1 MADMRTLG
9 RSLGLWV
16 LLCLILIAGE
26 AGAATCTSRRDGNWS
41 SSNTWNCGSGSS
53 NGPPASGDIA
63 VIGNNVTLNASPTL
77 SGLTVNGSLT
87 GAGNYTLTLSGNLAN
102 NGTITLAGTTVVLG
116 SDSVWSGS
124 ATNTFS
130 LSALN
135 VNWQNLTFTSGAA
148 YTLQLSSSTPLFNV
162 GSFNNDGA
170 NSSLTL
176 YINGSGGQSFTT
188 YGNAKYPNLRL
199 GGGGT
204 KTFSGSSIAILG
216 SLTIDS
222 GTTFDVS
229 AVTGGGSLAG
239 NLTINGSSSGLAAGG
254 SGWTLNGT
262 ATQTITG
269 AVGFYNLTV
278 NNPQG
283 IVLASGN
290 LTVGNGSSGTL
301 AFVAGIITTGS
312 NLVILPTKC
321 DQSGT
326 LTGGGI
332 GWVNGN
338 LRMLF
343 PNYGTTCTYPVGS
356 ATVYAPITVT
366 FPWYNG
372 ITGGTLTGSTTTGQ
386 HPQIGTSGIDYTQ
399 DVNRY
404 WTLGA
409 SGDTLT
415 SVGSGGSYTA
425 QFNFAASDVLGSGN
439 VSTFQVGLYSSG
451 WANLAGSASGT
462 QATLPGQTGFGSF
475 AVGPSGSCLPPLGS
489 PSGMTCFCDSF
500 DRSTGLGTDWT
511 SYCVNGCSSTTFP
524 GPSIVSNRLRLT
536 DHLNNL
542 STAVTLQRY
551 FPAAGNYISLEFNY
565 FAWDT
570 SSGQGADGIAFILSD
585 SSITPQPGAFGG
597 SLGYAQ
603 KTGISGFAGGW
614 LGVGLD
620 EYGNYANN
628 SEGRVGY
635 LSGCSGS
642 TLCSN
647 RISLRGSG
655 SGSGTASSNYAFLRG
670 SSTLS
675 PNLDTRPTTTAGRGY
690 RYQVVVDAR
699 TSGKALVSVNQDT
712 TGTGGS
718 YGSVISSFDAL
729 SSSTQAALPNK
740 WLVSMTGSTGGSV
753 NYHEVDNL
761 KICATNMQSITN
773 QIDHFEFIWD
783 GSQCPPT
790 GNIRVRACLD
800 AACSSTYTGSLPV
813 TFNSSSSSG
822 WVGGATQ
829 TLASGDVTL
838 GYNGAAGDTLAVIS
852 SNPSL
857 KPYSAAICKTS
868 SGATRPC
875 SLSCSSRFNA
885 CHSDSTC
892 SVASGHLYTR
902 LAKQPFAVNISAL
915 TSADVVDTSFN
926 NKTVSVSLVGTI
938 NGGGANDANNC
949 PTGTVDLNQSIGSVT
964 LSAGKGSIGS
974 NSVGSS
980 TIVVPNAYRDVR
992 VKIVCDKNT
1001 CSPNGI
1007 TSCSSD
1013 NFAVRP
1019 DNLDLAV
1026 PTGGGVLVAGDGS
1039 VNGAFA
1045 MTATATAAASSA
1057 KATMTNYNGTPAI
1070 DPSKVVANQSGP
1082 NVAGAIGGTFPTATS
1097 GVSQGTGF
1105 TYSEAGY
1112 FYLDTQ
1118 AVFDGNFTAV
1128 DSGNSDCTA
1137 DFSNTLVN
1145 TSDKVGCYFGTGTP
1159 SNNVGRFRPA
1169 RFLVDSD
1176 GLAPA
1181 CSAGTFTYM
1190 GQSFA
1195 APAGNAPF
1203 FRLRAVNATGAT
1215 TQNYDNSYANGKG
1228 VVNYLA
1234 CNTVGGVCGAD
1245 LGARLAPAP
1254 ASAWA
1259 LGLYTVNAAPT
1270 FSKLAAPDGPYDA
1283 LSLGVWVNDGD
1294 GVLINPQTIT
1304 TSGAPVRTG
1313 AALAGGNAQR
1323 VRYGRLKF
1331 ANAYGSELLPLPV
1344 AATTE
1349 YWITIS
1355 GGGYWRTNADD
1366 SCTTLTASAIP
1377 FANFTGN
1384 LNACETTACLR
1395 PAGQAACTA
1404 QQTATGGSFSLSL
1417 TAPGA
1422 GNIGT
1427 VLLGYNTAAAG
1438 GTACTNAA
1446 GVPGTNGNL
1455 PWLAPVQSGQAAFGA
1470 FRQRGVIYQR
1480 EVY

>member
-1 MADMRTLG
+1 M
-9 RSLGLWV
+9 
-16 LLCLILIAGE
+16 
-26 AGAATCTSRRDGNWS
+26 
-41 SSNTWNCGSGSS
+41 
-53 NGPPASGDIA
+53 
-63 VIGNNVTLNASPTL
+63 
-77 SGLTVNGSLT
+77 
-87 GAGNYTLTLSGNLAN
+87 
-102 NGTITLAGTTVVLG
+102 LG

-124 ATNTFS
+124 ATNTLS

-135 VNWQNLTFTSGAA
+135 VNWQNLTFTAGAA
-148 YTLQLSSSTPLFNV
+148 YTLQLSSSSPLPNV
-162 GSFNNDGA
+162 GSFNNNGA

-176 YINGSGGQSFTT
+176 YINGSGNQLFTT

-262 ATQTITG
+262 STQTITG

-283 IVLASGN
+283 IVLAGGN
-290 LTVGNGSSGTL
+290 LTVGNGSSGFL
-301 AFVAGIITTGS
+301 AFTAGIITTGS

-321 DQSGT
+321 DQSGG
-326 LTGGGI
+326 LTGGGT

-343 PNYGTTCTYPVGS
+343 PNYGTSCTYPVGS

-425 QFNFAASDVLGSGN
+425 QFNFAASDVLGNGN
-439 VSTFQVGLYSSG
+439 VSTFQVGRYSSG
-451 WANLAGSASGT
+451 WASLAGSASGT

-475 AVGPSGSCLPPLGS
+475 AVGPPGSCLPPLGS

-500 DRSTGLGTDWT
+500 DRSTGLGSDWT

-628 SEGRVGY
+628 SEGRVG
-635 LSGCSGS
+635 SQPGCSG
-642 TLCSN
+642 TLCAN
-647 RISLRGSG
+647 RVSLRGSG
-655 SGSGTASSNYAFLRG
+655 SGSGTASNNYAWLRS
-670 SSTLS
+670 SSTLN

-729 SSSTQAALPNK
+729 ASSTQAPLPNK

-813 TFNSSSSSG
+813 TFSTSG
-822 WVGGATQ
+822 WSGGATQ

-838 GYNGAAGDTLAVIS
+838 GYNGAAGDALAVVS

-875 SLSCSSRFNA
+875 TLSCSSRFNA
-885 CHSDSTC
+885 CHNDSTC
-892 SVASGHLYTR
+892 SVASGRLYTR

-915 TSADVVDTSFN
+915 KSDGATVDTGN
-926 NKTVSVSLVGTI
+926 GDTVYVSLVGTL
-938 NGGGANDANNC
+938 NGGGTNDANNC
-949 PTGTVDLNQSIGSVT
+949 PSGIVDLNQSLGSVKLT
-964 LSAGKGSIGS
+964 SGKGSIGT
-974 NSVGSS
+974 NSTGS
-980 TIVVPNAYRDVR
+980 TIVVPNVYRDVR
-992 VKIVCDKNT
+992 VKI
-1001 CSPNGI
+1001 CSASGCSGGVV
-1007 TSCSSD
+1007 SCSSD
-1013 NFAVRP
+1013 NFAIRP
-1019 DNLDLAV
+1019 DNLDLTV
-1026 PTGGGVLVAGDGS
+1026 PAGGGTLVAGDAS
-1039 VNGAFA
+1039 TNGAFA
-1045 MTATATAAASSA
+1045 MTATATAATGSA
-1057 KATMTNYNGTPAI
+1057 KATMTNYNGTPAV
-1070 DPSKVVANQSGP
+1070 DSNKVVATLSGP
-1082 NVAGAIGGTFPTATS
+1082 NVAGAIGGTFPAATS
-1097 GVSQGTGF
+1097 GVSKGTGF

-1118 AVFDGNFTAV
+1118 AVYDGNFAAV
-1128 DSGNSDCTA
+1128 DSGYGDCTS
-1137 DFSNTLVN
+1137 DFSNTLAN
-1145 TSDKVGCYFGTGTP
+1145 TSDRVGCYFGTGAP

-1195 APAGNAPF
+1195 TPAGNAPF
-1203 FRLRAVNATGAT
+1203 FRLRAVNATGIT

-1228 VVNYLA
+1228 AVNYLA

-1245 LGARLAPAP
+1245 LGGRLTPAP
-1254 ASAWA
+1254 AGAWA
-1259 LGLYTVNAAPT
+1259 LGFYTVNAAPT

-1294 GVLINPQTIT
+1294 GVLVSPQTLT

-1331 ANAYGSELLPLPV
+1331 ANAYGSELLPLPMTV
-1344 AATTE
+1344 TTE
-1349 YWITIS
+1349 YWITIP
-1355 GGGYWRTNADD
+1355 GGGYWRTNTDD
-1366 SCTTLTASAIP
+1366 SCTALTASAIP
-1377 FANFTGN
+1377 FSNFTGN
-1384 LNACETTACLR
+1384 LNACETTTCLR

-1404 QQTATGGSFSLSL
+1404 QQVATGGNFSLSL

-1427 VLLGYNTAAAG
+1427 VQLGYNTAAAG

-1446 GVPGTNGNL
+1446 GIPGTNGNL

>member
-9 RSLGLWV
+9 RSLGFWV
-16 LLCLILIAGE
+16 LLCLILVAGE

-41 SSNTWNCGSGSS
+41 SSNTWNCGGGSS

-87 GAGNYTLTLSGNLAN
+87 GTGNYTLTLSGNLAN
-102 NGTITLAGTTVVLG
+102 NGTITLPGTTVVLG

-148 YTLQLSSSTPLFNV
+148 YTLQLSNSTPLFNV

-176 YINGSGGQSFTT
+176 YINGSGSQSFTT

-204 KTFSGSSIAILG
+204 NIFGGSSIVILG

-229 AVTGGGSLAG
+229 AVTGGGTLAG

-262 ATQTITG
+262 STQTITG

-283 IVLASGN
+283 IVLAGGN

-301 AFVAGIITTGS
+301 AFTSGIITTGS

-321 DQSGT
+321 DQSGM
-326 LTGGGI
+326 LTGGGA

-372 ITGGTLTGSTTTGQ
+372 ITGGTLTGSTTAGQ

-425 QFNFAASDVLGSGN
+425 QFNFAASDVLGNGN

-451 WANLAGSASGT
+451 WASLAGSASGT

-475 AVGPSGSCLPPLGS
+475 AVGPPGSGCLPPIGS

-500 DRSTGLGTDWT
+500 DRSTGLGSDWT

-635 LSGCSGS
+635 LSGCSGG

-670 SSTLS
+670 SSALS

-813 TFNSSSSSG
+813 TFSTSG

-829 TLASGDVTL
+829 TLANGDVTL
-838 GYNGAAGDTLAVIS
+838 GYNGAAGDTLAVVS

-875 SLSCSSRFNA
+875 TLSCSSRFNA

-902 LAKQPFAVNISAL
+902 LAKQPFALNISAL
-915 TSADVVDTSFN
+915 KSTDVVDTSFN
-926 NKTVSVSLVGTI
+926 GTVSVSLVGTI

-964 LSAGKGSIGS
+964 LSGGKGSIGA
-974 NSVGSS
+974 NGTGS
-980 TIVVPNAYRDVR
+980 TVVVPNAYRDVR

-1013 NFAVRP
+1013 NFAIRP
-1019 DNLDLAV
+1019 DNLDLTV
-1026 PTGGGVLVAGDGS
+1026 PTGGGVLVAGDAS
-1039 VNGAFA
+1039 ANGAFA
-1045 MTATATAAASSA
+1045 MTATATAATGSA
-1057 KATMTNYNGTPAI
+1057 KATMTNYNGTPSI
-1070 DPSKVVANQSGP
+1070 DPSKVIATNSGP
-1082 NVAGAIGGTFPTATS
+1082 NVVGSINGAFPVAAS
-1097 GVSQGTGF
+1097 GVSQGTAF
-1105 TYSEAGY
+1105 TYSEVGY
-1112 FYLDTQ
+1112 FYLNTQ
-1118 AVFDGNFTAV
+1118 AVYDGNFAAV
-1128 DSGNSDCTA
+1128 DISNGDCTA
-1137 DFSNTLVN
+1137 SFSNTLAN
-1145 TSDKVGCYFGTGTP
+1145 TSDLVGCYFGTGSP
-1159 SNNVGRFRPA
+1159 SSPVGRFRPA
-1169 RFLVDSD
+1169 QFLVSSD

-1181 CSAGTFTYM
+1181 CAAGTFTYM
-1190 GQSFA
+1190 GQPFA
-1195 APAGNAPF
+1195 APANPNPF
-1203 FRLRAVNATGAT
+1203 FRLRAVNATGNT

-1245 LGARLAPAP
+1245 LGGRLAPAP
-1254 ASAWA
+1254 ASTWA
-1259 LGLYTVNAAPT
+1259 LGLYTVNAPPT
-1270 FSKLAAPDGPYDA
+1270 FSKLAVPDGPYDA

-1294 GVLINPQTIT
+1294 GVLISGAQTVT

-1313 AALAGGNAQR
+1313 AALASGNAQR

-1331 ANAYGSELLPLPV
+1331 ANAYGSELLPLPMTV
-1344 AATTE
+1344 TTQ
-1349 YWITIS
+1349 YWITIP
-1355 GGGYWRTNADD
+1355 GGGYWRTNTDD

-1377 FANFTGN
+1377 FSQFTGA
-1384 LNACETTACLR
+1384 LAACETTTCLR
-1395 PAGQAACTA
+1395 PAGQAACSA
-1404 QQTATGGSFSLSL
+1404 QQTAAAGSFSLSL

-1427 VLLGYNTAAAG
+1427 AQLGYNTAAAG

-1455 PWLAPVQSGQAAFGA
+1455 PWLDPVQTGQAAFGA

-1480 EVY
+1480 EVYQ